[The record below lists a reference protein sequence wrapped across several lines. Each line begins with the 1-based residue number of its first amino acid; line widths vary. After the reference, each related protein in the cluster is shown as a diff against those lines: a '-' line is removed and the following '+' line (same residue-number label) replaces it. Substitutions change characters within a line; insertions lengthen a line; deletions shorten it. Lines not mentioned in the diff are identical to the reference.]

1 MGTER
6 EQPPDQD
13 IEATW
18 SEEIEERLT
27 EIDAG
32 TVKLIP
38 WEGAR
43 GTVAGD
49 HEVHTPLSSI
59 RILLPVTP
67 YEQSP
72 SRHD

>member
-27 EIDAG
+27 EIDG
-32 TVKLIP
+32 T
-38 WEGAR
+38 
-43 GTVAGD
+43 
-49 HEVHTPLSSI
+49 LSN
-59 RILLPVTP
+59 
-67 YEQSP
+67 
-72 SRHD
+72 